1 METVLLQYD
10 KDRTIIRYCRY
21 SRKDMEKQ
29 LQWKFNEN
37 KLELKY
43 IL

>member
-21 SRKDMEKQ
+21 SRKDMETIAMK
-29 LQWKFNEN
+29 
-37 KLELKY
+37 
-43 IL
+43 I